1 MSINI
6 RRDVKD
12 SFYRYKMPK
21 IVAKIEGKGNG
32 IKTVIPNMSDIAK
45 ALSRPPTYPTKYF
58 GFELGAQVKCEEKND
73 RYIINGQHES
83 KKLQDLL
90 DGFIDKFVLCA
101 HCKNPETDL
110 IINKSGIIRDCKA
123 CGKRSEVDH
132 KHKLTAFIMKHPPTQ
147 PKKAKKASKKNSSK
161 SENNS
166 ASEATIPTPPDS
178 ASINSGD
185 EGSLRAEEEIIEA
198 LEPKPSKKND
208 DDDDDDDWCVD
219 TSPEAVAERM
229 KEINGAVAKL
239 AINMA
244 NDDDGDEDDEK
255 DPIDEFAEYIEE
267 DERSD
272 KEIIKKAKELGLR
285 NDKVCTVLVQ
295 VLFDE
300 DVLEEIVERAEL
312 LRNFVKNE
320 KCQKATLGGIERL
333 VDQNDKLLPKVAFI
347 LKAFYDEDILEEDVL
362 LAWGE
367 KASKKYVDKA
377 KSKEIRKQATPFLN
391 WLKEAEE
398 ESSEED
404 DEDDE

>member
-21 IVAKIEGKGNG
+21 MSVKIEGKGNG

-110 IINKSGIIRDCKA
+110 IINKNGIIRDCKA

-147 PKKAKKASKKNSSK
+147 PKKAKKSKKSSK

-178 ASINSGD
+178 VSVNSED
-185 EGSLRAEEEIIEA
+185 ESMRTEEEIIEV
-198 LEPKPSKKND
+198 PKPVKSKND
-208 DDDDDDDWCVD
+208 EDDDDDWCVD

-244 NDDDGDEDDEK
+244 NDGDDDGEDEEK
-255 DPIDEFAEYIEE
+255 DPIDEFADYIEE
-267 DERSD
+267 EERTD
-272 KEIIKKAKELGLR
+272 REIIKKAHELGLK

-300 DVLEEIVERAEL
+300 DVLEEVSERAEL
-312 LRNFVKNE
+312 LNSFVKNE
-320 KCQKATLGGIERL
+320 KCQKAILGGIERL

-347 LKAFYDEDILEEDVL
+347 LKAFYDEDIVEEDVL

-377 KSKEIRKQATPFLN
+377 NSKEIRKQATPFLN

-404 DEDDE
+404 DD

>member
-21 IVAKIEGKGNG
+21 MSVKIEGKGNG

-45 ALSRPPTYPTKYF
+45 ALIRPPTYPTKYF

-110 IINKSGIIRDCKA
+110 IINKNGIIRDCKA

-147 PKKAKKASKKNSSK
+147 PKKSKKSKKSK

-178 ASINSGD
+178 VSVNSED
-185 EGSLRAEEEIIEA
+185 ENTRTEEEVIEV
-198 LEPKPSKKND
+198 PKPVKNNE
-208 DDDDDDDWCVD
+208 DDDDDWCVD

-239 AINMA
+239 AVNMA
-244 NDDDGDEDDEK
+244 DEEDDGEDDEK
-255 DPIDEFAEYIEE
+255 DPIEEFADYIEE
-267 DERSD
+267 EERSD
-272 KEIIKKAKELGLR
+272 KEIIKKAHELGLK

-295 VLFDE
+295 LLFDE
-300 DVLEEIVERAEL
+300 DILEEVSERTDL
-312 LRNFVKNE
+312 LMSFVKNE
-320 KCQKATLGGIERL
+320 KCQKAILGGIERL

-347 LKAFYDEDILEEDVL
+347 LKAFYDEEIVEEDVL

-391 WLKEAEE
+391 WLREAEE

-404 DEDDE
+404 DE

>member
-1 MSINI
+1 MSINT

-110 IINKSGIIRDCKA
+110 IINKNGIIRDCKA

-147 PKKAKKASKKNSSK
+147 PKKAKKSKKGSK

-178 ASINSGD
+178 VSVNSED
-185 EGSLRAEEEIIEA
+185 ETSMRTDEEIIEM
-198 LEPKPSKKND
+198 PKPVKN

-239 AINMA
+239 AVNIA
-244 NDDDGDEDDEK
+244 EDDDGDDDDEK
-255 DPIDEFAEYIEE
+255 DPIDEFAEYVEE
-267 DERSD
+267 EERSD
-272 KEIIKKAKELGLR
+272 KEIIKKARELGLK

-295 VLFDE
+295 ILFDE
-300 DVLEEIVERAEL
+300 DVLEQISERSEL
-312 LRNFVKNE
+312 LNSFVKNE
-320 KCQKATLGGIERL
+320 KCQKAILGGIERL

-347 LKAFYDEDILEEDVL
+347 LKAFYDEDIVEEDVL

-391 WLKEAEE
+391 WLREAEE
-398 ESSEED
+398 ESSDED

>member
-73 RYIINGQHES
+73 KYIINGQHES

-147 PKKAKKASKKNSSK
+147 PKKVKKSKKGSK

-166 ASEATIPTPPDS
+166 ASETTIPTPPDS
-178 ASINSGD
+178 ASVNSED
-185 EGSLRAEEEIIEA
+185 DSLKAEEEIIEV
-198 LEPKPSKKND
+198 PKKQPKKKVVEEE
-208 DDDDDDDWCVD
+208 DDDDDWCVD

-244 NDDDGDEDDEK
+244 DEDDDGDDDEK
-255 DPIDEFAEYIEE
+255 DPIDEFADYIEE
-267 DERSD
+267 EERSD
-272 KEIIKKAKELGLR
+272 KEIIKKAKELGLKS
-285 NDKVCTVLVQ
+285 DKVCTVLVQ

-300 DVLEEIVERAEL
+300 DVLEEVSERSEL
-312 LRNFVKNE
+312 LLNFVKNE
-320 KCQKATLGGIERL
+320 KCQKAILGGLERL
-333 VDQNDKLLPKVAFI
+333 IDQNDKLLPKVSFI
-347 LKAFYDEDILEEDVL
+347 LKAFYDEDIVEEDVL

-377 KSKEIRKQATPFLN
+377 KSKEIRKQAAPFLN

-398 ESSEED
+398 ESSEE
-404 DEDDE
+404 EDDE

>member
-110 IINKSGIIRDCKA
+110 IINKNGIIRDCKA

-147 PKKAKKASKKNSSK
+147 PKKAKKSKKGSK

-178 ASINSGD
+178 VSVNSED
-185 EGSLRAEEEIIEA
+185 ETSMRTDEEIIEM
-198 LEPKPSKKND
+198 PKPVKN

-239 AINMA
+239 AVNIA
-244 NDDDGDEDDEK
+244 EDDDGDDDDEK
-255 DPIDEFAEYIEE
+255 DPIDEFAEYVEE
-267 DERSD
+267 EERSD
-272 KEIIKKAKELGLR
+272 KEIIKKARELGLK

-295 VLFDE
+295 ILFDE
-300 DVLEEIVERAEL
+300 DVLEQISERSEL
-312 LRNFVKNE
+312 LNSFVKNE
-320 KCQKATLGGIERL
+320 KCQKAILGGIERL

-347 LKAFYDEDILEEDVL
+347 LKAFYDEDIVEEDVL

-391 WLKEAEE
+391 WLREAEE
-398 ESSEED
+398 ESSDED

>member
-58 GFELGAQVKCEEKND
+58 GFELGAQVKCEDKND

-110 IINKSGIIRDCKA
+110 IINKNGIIRDCKA

-147 PKKAKKASKKNSSK
+147 PKKAKKSKKGSK

-178 ASINSGD
+178 ISVNS
-185 EGSLRAEEEIIEA
+185 EEESSLRTDEEIIEV
-198 LEPKPSKKND
+198 PKPVKND
-208 DDDDDDDWCVD
+208 DEDDDDWCVD

-239 AINMA
+239 AVNIA
-244 NDDDGDEDDEK
+244 EDDDGDDDEK
-255 DPIDEFAEYIEE
+255 DPIDEFADYIEE
-267 DERSD
+267 EERTD
-272 KEIIKKAKELGLR
+272 KEIIKKARELGLK

-295 VLFDE
+295 LLFDE
-300 DVLEEIVERAEL
+300 DVLEQLSDKAEL
-312 LRNFVKNE
+312 LNSFVKNE
-320 KCQKATLGGIERL
+320 KCQKAILGGIERL

-347 LKAFYDEDILEEDVL
+347 LKAFYDEDIVEEDVL

-377 KSKEIRKQATPFLN
+377 KSKEIRKQAAPFLN

-398 ESSEED
+398 ESSDEDEED
-404 DEDDE
+404 DE

>member
-12 SFYRYKMPK
+12 TFYRYKMPK

-32 IKTVIPNMSDIAK
+32 IKTVVTNMSDIAK

-58 GFELGAQVKCEEKND
+58 GFELGAQVKCEDKND
-73 RYIINGQHES
+73 RYIINGQHDS
-83 KKLQDLL
+83 KKLQDSL

-110 IINKSGIIRDCKA
+110 IINKNGIIRDCKA

-147 PKKAKKASKKNSSK
+147 PKKSKKSKKGSK

-178 ASINSGD
+178 VSVNSED
-185 EGSLRAEEEIIEA
+185 EGSMKEEIIEM
-198 LEPKPSKKND
+198 PKPINN

-239 AINMA
+239 AAVNIGE
-244 NDDDGDEDDEK
+244 DGDDDEK
-255 DPIDEFAEYIEE
+255 DPIDEFAEYVEEE
-267 DERSD
+267 DRTD
-272 KEIIKKAKELGLR
+272 KEIIKKARELGLK

-295 VLFDE
+295 ILFDE
-300 DVLEEIVERAEL
+300 DVLEQVSERSDL
-312 LRNFVKNE
+312 LNNFVKNE
-320 KCQKATLGGIERL
+320 KCQKAILGGIERL
-333 VDQNDKLLPKVAFI
+333 VDQNDNLLPKVAFI
-347 LKAFYDEDILEEDVL
+347 LKAFYDEDIVEEDVL

-367 KASKKYVDKA
+367 KASKKYVDKS

-391 WLKEAEE
+391 WLREAEE
-398 ESSEED
+398 ESSDED

>member
-1 MSINI
+1 
-6 RRDVKD
+6 
-12 SFYRYKMPK
+12 MPK
-21 IVAKIEGKGNG
+21 MSVKIEGKGNG

-90 DGFIDKFVLCA
+90 DGFIDKFVLCG

-110 IINKSGIIRDCKA
+110 IINKNGIIRDCKA

-147 PKKAKKASKKNSSK
+147 PKKAKKSKKNK
-161 SENNS
+161 SETNS

-178 ASINSGD
+178 VSVNSED
-185 EGSLRAEEEIIEA
+185 ENTRTEEEVIEV
-198 LEPKPSKKND
+198 PKSVKNIE
-208 DDDDDDDWCVD
+208 DDDDDWCVD

-239 AINMA
+239 AVNMA
-244 NDDDGDEDDEK
+244 DEDDDGEDDEK
-255 DPIDEFAEYIEE
+255 DPIEEFADFIEE
-267 DERSD
+267 EERSD
-272 KEIIKKAKELGLR
+272 KEIIKKARELGLKS
-285 NDKVCTVLVQ
+285 DKVCTVLVQ
-295 VLFDE
+295 LLFDE
-300 DVLEEIVERAEL
+300 DVLEQVSERSDL
-312 LRNFVKNE
+312 LLNFVKNE
-320 KCQKATLGGIERL
+320 KCQKAILGGIERL

-347 LKAFYDEDILEEDVL
+347 LKAFYDEEIVEEDVL

-404 DEDDE
+404 DE

>member
-1 MSINI
+1 
-6 RRDVKD
+6 
-12 SFYRYKMPK
+12 MPK
-21 IVAKIEGKGNG
+21 MSVKIEGKGNG

-110 IINKSGIIRDCKA
+110 IINKNGIIRDCKA

-147 PKKAKKASKKNSSK
+147 PKKAKKSKKSK

-178 ASINSGD
+178 VSVNSED
-185 EGSLRAEEEIIEA
+185 ESMKAEEEIIEA
-198 LEPKPSKKND
+198 PKPVKKVNND
-208 DDDDDDDWCVD
+208 DEDDDDWCVD

-244 NDDDGDEDDEK
+244 EDGEDDGEEEEK
-255 DPIDEFAEYIEE
+255 DPIDEFADYIEE
-267 DERSD
+267 EERSD
-272 KEIIKKAKELGLR
+272 KEIIKKARDLGLK

-300 DVLEEIVERAEL
+300 DVLEEISERAEL
-312 LRNFVKNE
+312 ISTFVKNE
-320 KCQKATLGGIERL
+320 KCQKAVLGGIERL
-333 VDQNDKLLPKVAFI
+333 VVQNSKLLPKVAFI
-347 LKAFYDEDILEEDVL
+347 LKAFYDEDILEEDTL

-398 ESSEED
+398 ESSEE
-404 DEDDE
+404 EDDE

>member
-32 IKTVIPNMSDIAK
+32 IKTVVPNMSDIAK

-110 IINKSGIIRDCKA
+110 IINKNGIIRDCKA

-147 PKKAKKASKKNSSK
+147 PKKAKKSKKGSR

-178 ASINSGD
+178 VSVNSED
-185 EGSLRAEEEIIEA
+185 ESSLRTDEEIIEM
-198 LEPKPSKKND
+198 PKPVKND

-239 AINMA
+239 AVNIA
-244 NDDDGDEDDEK
+244 EGDGDDDYDDEK
-255 DPIDEFAEYIEE
+255 DPIDEFAEYVEE
-267 DERSD
+267 EERSD
-272 KEIIKKAKELGLR
+272 KEIIKKARELGLK

-295 VLFDE
+295 ILFDE
-300 DVLEEIVERAEL
+300 DVLEQVSERSEL
-312 LRNFVKNE
+312 LNSFVKNE
-320 KCQKATLGGIERL
+320 KCQKAILGGIERL

-347 LKAFYDEDILEEDVL
+347 LKAFYDEDIVEEDVL

-398 ESSEED
+398 ESSDDDD

>member
-21 IVAKIEGKGNG
+21 MSVKIEGKGNG

-90 DGFIDKFVLCA
+90 DGFIDKFVLCG

-110 IINKSGIIRDCKA
+110 IINKNGIIRDCKA

-147 PKKAKKASKKNSSK
+147 PKKAKKSKKNK
-161 SENNS
+161 SETNS

-178 ASINSGD
+178 VSVNSED
-185 EGSLRAEEEIIEA
+185 ENTRTEEEVIEV
-198 LEPKPSKKND
+198 PKSVKNIE
-208 DDDDDDDWCVD
+208 DDDDDWCVD

-239 AINMA
+239 AVNMA
-244 NDDDGDEDDEK
+244 DEDDDGEDDEK
-255 DPIDEFAEYIEE
+255 DPIEEFADFIEE
-267 DERSD
+267 EERSD
-272 KEIIKKAKELGLR
+272 KEIIKKARELGLKS
-285 NDKVCTVLVQ
+285 DKVCTVLVQ
-295 VLFDE
+295 LLFDE
-300 DVLEEIVERAEL
+300 DVLEQVSERSDL
-312 LRNFVKNE
+312 LLNFVKNE
-320 KCQKATLGGIERL
+320 KCQKAILGGIERL

-347 LKAFYDEDILEEDVL
+347 LKAFYDEEIVEEDVL

-404 DEDDE
+404 DE

>member
-21 IVAKIEGKGNG
+21 MSVKIEGKGNG

-110 IINKSGIIRDCKA
+110 IINKNGIIRDCKA

-147 PKKAKKASKKNSSK
+147 PKKAKKSKKSSK

-178 ASINSGD
+178 VSVNSED
-185 EGSLRAEEEIIEA
+185 ESMRNEEEIVEV
-198 LEPKPSKKND
+198 PKPVKNV
-208 DDDDDDDWCVD
+208 DDDDDWCVD

-239 AINMA
+239 AVNMA
-244 NDDDGDEDDEK
+244 NEDDEGEDEEK
-255 DPIDEFAEYIEE
+255 DPIDEFADYIEE
-267 DERSD
+267 EERSD
-272 KEIIKKAKELGLR
+272 NEIVKKARDLGLK

-295 VLFDE
+295 LLFDD
-300 DVLEEIVERAEL
+300 DVLEQVSERSEL
-312 LRNFVKNE
+312 LLNFVKNE
-320 KCQKATLGGIERL
+320 KCQKAILGGIERL

-347 LKAFYDEDILEEDVL
+347 LKAFYDEDIVEEDVL

-391 WLKEAEE
+391 WLKQAEE

-404 DEDDE
+404 DE

>member
-21 IVAKIEGKGNG
+21 MSVKIEGKGNG

-110 IINKSGIIRDCKA
+110 IINKNGIIRDCKA

-147 PKKAKKASKKNSSK
+147 PKKAKKSKKSSK

-178 ASINSGD
+178 VSVNSED
-185 EGSLRAEEEIIEA
+185 ESMRNEEEIVEV
-198 LEPKPSKKND
+198 PKPVKNV

-239 AINMA
+239 AVNMA
-244 NDDDGDEDDEK
+244 NEDDEGEDEEK
-255 DPIDEFAEYIEE
+255 DPIDEFADYIEE
-267 DERSD
+267 EERSD
-272 KEIIKKAKELGLR
+272 NEIVKKARDLGLK

-295 VLFDE
+295 LLFDD
-300 DVLEEIVERAEL
+300 DVLEQVSERSEL
-312 LRNFVKNE
+312 LLNFVKNE
-320 KCQKATLGGIERL
+320 KCQKAILGGIERL

-347 LKAFYDEDILEEDVL
+347 LKAFYDEDIVEEDVL

-391 WLKEAEE
+391 WLKQAEE

-404 DEDDE
+404 DE

>member
-45 ALSRPPTYPTKYF
+45 ALSRPPTYPTKFF

-110 IINKSGIIRDCKA
+110 IINKNGIIRDCKA

-147 PKKAKKASKKNSSK
+147 PKKAKKSKKSK
-161 SENNS
+161 SDNNS

-178 ASINSGD
+178 VSVNSED
-185 EGSLRAEEEIIEA
+185 ESSMKTEEEIIEV
-198 LEPKPSKKND
+198 PKPAKNEE
-208 DDDDDDDWCVD
+208 DDDDDWCVD

-239 AINMA
+239 AVNIA
-244 NDDDGDEDDEK
+244 EDEDDGDDDEK
-255 DPIDEFAEYIEE
+255 DPIDEFADYIEE
-267 DERSD
+267 EERSD
-272 KEIIKKAKELGLR
+272 KEIIKKARELGLK
-285 NDKVCTVLVQ
+285 NDKVCAVLVQ

-300 DVLEEIVERAEL
+300 DVIEQVPDRAEL
-312 LRNFVKNE
+312 LLNFVKNE
-320 KCQKATLGGIERL
+320 KCQKAILGGIERL

-347 LKAFYDEDILEEDVL
+347 LKAFYDEDIVEEDVL

-377 KSKEIRKQATPFLN
+377 KSKEIRKQAAPFLN

-404 DEDDE
+404 DEEDDE

>member
-147 PKKAKKASKKNSSK
+147 PKKAKKSKKSK
-161 SENNS
+161 SDNNS

-178 ASINSGD
+178 VSVNSED
-185 EGSLRAEEEIIEA
+185 ENSMKTEDEVVEVPKKAKKEE
-198 LEPKPSKKND
+198 

-239 AINMA
+239 AVNIA
-244 NDDDGDEDDEK
+244 EDEDDGDDDEEK

-267 DERSD
+267 EDRSD
-272 KEIIKKAKELGLR
+272 KEIIKKARELGLK

-300 DVLEEIVERAEL
+300 DVLEEISDRAEL
-312 LRNFVKNE
+312 LLSFVKNE
-320 KCQKATLGGIERL
+320 KCQKAILGGIERL
-333 VDQNDKLLPKVAFI
+333 VDQNDKLLPKVSFI
-347 LKAFYDEDILEEDVL
+347 LKAFYDEDIVEEDVL

-377 KSKEIRKQATPFLN
+377 KSKEIRKQAAPFLN

-404 DEDDE
+404 DEEDDE